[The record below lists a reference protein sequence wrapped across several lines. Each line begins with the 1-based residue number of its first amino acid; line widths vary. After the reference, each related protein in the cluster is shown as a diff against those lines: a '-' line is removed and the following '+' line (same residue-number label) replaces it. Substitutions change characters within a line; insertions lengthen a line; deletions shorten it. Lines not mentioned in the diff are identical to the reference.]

1 MEKVQDRNKVV
12 VENVKAKK
20 TKDKMKEEM
29 VVHGRKKGLDFFI
42 ALKKVEKFLLK
53 LV

>member
-20 TKDKMKEEM
+20 TKDEMKEEM
-29 VVHGRKKGLDFFI
+29 VVHGRKKRT
-42 ALKKVEKFLLK
+42 
-53 LV
+53 